1 MTCLGGG
8 KSSFHQGP
16 TLFLSTLLLVGSFA
30 FSGSKGCAQETATTT
45 EQRSL
50 ASIFYACT
58 VCHGLREMQRGPI
71 LEGLESWYLAA
82 QLRKFRVGLRGKNP
96 ENRSEF
102 LMGSAVSVIQSE
114 QEIEALA
121 VHISR
126 LLRPR
131 FVPIIQGDATQGRQL
146 YAQHCASCHGS
157 SGEGWPS
164 LKAPKLVGLEDWY
177 VLDQLRKFQNGQRAW
192 HAEDLEGR
200 TMANCVQDLAP
211 FYFRDIAASL
221 VQMERGSTR

>member
-1 MTCLGGG
+1 MIRLGGG

-50 ASIFYACT
+50 ASIFYACK

-82 QLRKFRVGLRGKNP
+82 QLSKFRTGLRGQNP

-102 LMGSAVSVIQSE
+102 LMGSAVSMIQSE
-114 QEIEALA
+114 QEVSAL
-121 VHISR
+121 VHYIAQR
-126 LLRPR
+126 PRPR
-131 FVPIIQGDATQGRQL
+131 FNPVIRGNTLRGRQL
-146 YAQHCASCHGS
+146 YANHCVSCHGP
-157 SGEGWPS
+157 SGEGKPELW
-164 LKAPKLVGLEDWY
+164 APRLADLEDWY
-177 VLDQLRKFQNGQRAW
+177 LLDQLRKFRNGQRGW
-192 HAEDLEGR
+192 HEQDVEGQVMAKVVQPLAVNDLR
-200 TMANCVQDLAP
+200 NIV
-211 FYFRDIAASL
+211 AALNDMGKPPSP
-221 VQMERGSTR
+221 